1 MPNCPTQVWTVIGRR
16 LYHPSWVWQGDAT
29 ASECYNLTPARI
41 KDTRGDGID
50 EQTLRTLLE
59 SVATGHTDIDGAL
72 DRLRHLPYEDLG
84 FAKLDHHRTLR
95 DSLPEAVL
103 GQGKTAEQ
111 VVAIGERLVER
122 SGRLLVT
129 RIDRD
134 VFEQLRERVPDA
146 TYHEVARAA
155 TVDRRPSKLIPG
167 VCLICAGTADLPVA
181 EEAAV
186 TAELMG
192 NRVEKVY
199 DVGVAG
205 LHRLLDHLPQLGE
218 ARVLVVVAGM
228 EGALPSVVSGLVAA
242 PVIAVPTS
250 IGYGA
255 SFQGIAPLLTMLNSC
270 APGVAVVNIDNGFGA
285 GYLAAVINRLAHSE
299 DSPPHGR

>member
-1 MPNCPTQVWTVIGRR
+1 MPNCPTQVWTAIGGHYTIR
-16 LYHPSWVWQGDAT
+16 PGSGKAGDDSLLSA
-29 ASECYNLTPARI
+29 EARHAI
-41 KDTRGDGID
+41 ISLAPYETLRGENID
-50 EQTLRTLLE
+50 EQALRGLLE

-72 DRLRHLPYEDLG
+72 DKLRHLPYEDLG

-95 DSLPEAVL
+95 NSLPEVVL

-134 VFEQLRERVPDA
+134 VFRQLQERVPDA
-146 TYHEVARAA
+146 TYHEIARAA
-155 TVDRRPSKLIPG
+155 TVDRRPSELVSGI
-167 VCLICAGTADLPVA
+167 CLICAGTADLPVA

-192 NRVEKVY
+192 NRVERVY

-228 EGALPSVVSGLVAA
+228 EGGSAQRRIGTRGRAGDRRADVHRLRRQLP
-242 PVIAVPTS
+242 
-250 IGYGA
+250 GA
-255 SFQGIAPLLTMLNSC
+255 C
-270 APGVAVVNIDNGFGA
+270 ASSDDAQ
-285 GYLAAVINRLAHSE
+285 
-299 DSPPHGR
+299 